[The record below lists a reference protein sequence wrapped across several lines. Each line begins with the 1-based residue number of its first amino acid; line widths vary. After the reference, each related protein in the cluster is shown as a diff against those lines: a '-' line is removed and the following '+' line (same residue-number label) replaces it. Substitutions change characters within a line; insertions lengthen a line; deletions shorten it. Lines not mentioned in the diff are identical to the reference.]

1 MSTYNP
7 DSWVV
12 LKFTH
17 SGKTTYKVLAHFGG
31 SYLYGESWKLNSGV
45 TNVEVDGDYLL
56 FSGYSGSVYRC
67 HKQSYCMRGVMHAVY
82 SSFLD
87 QVKENPSYTMELMD
101 EATDFTSI
109 DYKD

>member
-17 SGKTTYKVLAHFGG
+17 DGQTTYKVLAGFGG
-31 SYLYGESWKLNSGV
+31 SYLYGSSWKLNSGV

-67 HKQSYCMRGVMHAVY
+67 HKNSYCMRGVMHAVY
-82 SSFLD
+82 SSFVD